1 MKRGRLP
8 LTALRSF
15 EAAGRLNS
23 FTMAAEELYVS
34 QAAISRQIRDL
45 EAMLG
50 QALFDRGHRSVALT
64 LAGAKLLAV
73 LTRSFDDVDLC
84 LEHIRSSD
92 KVATLTL
99 HAEPAIASC
108 WLIPHLPD
116 FQLAHPEIDIV
127 VESSAQLVDFRTNS
141 ADIAIRYAL
150 TASTWPR
157 TQSQH
162 LTDVHMAPVMAEAL
176 RQTRLPPSEPADLLG
191 HVLLHEENRDGWHQW
206 FSAAGIALPDS
217 KRGPV
222 YADGGLVMQAA
233 LRSQGVALMDKV
245 LVAEEVAAGRLVQVF
260 DLAIP
265 YGAYWLV
272 ARDFGQLSDAGV
284 TFVTWMRA
292 CFGSTPDAP

>member
-23 FTMAAEELYVS
+23 FTMAAEALFVS

-50 QALFDRGHRSVALT
+50 QPLFERGHRSVSLT
-64 LAGAKLLAV
+64 PAGAKLLAV

-84 LEHIRSSD
+84 LEHIRSTD
-92 KVATLTL
+92 KIATLTIN
-99 HAEPAIASC
+99 AEPSLASC
-108 WLIPHLPD
+108 WLIPHLPN
-116 FQLAHPEIDIV
+116 FQLSHPEIDIV
-127 VESSAQLVDFRTNS
+127 VESAAQLVDFRTDK
-141 ADIAIRYAL
+141 ADIAVRYAA
-150 TASTWPR
+150 TARTWPR
-157 TQSQH
+157 TQSWH
-162 LTDVHMAPVMAEAL
+162 LSDVHMVPVMAAAL
-176 RQTRLPPSEPADLLG
+176 PLPTKPEDLLG
-191 HVLLHEENRDGWHQW
+191 HVLLHEENRDGWQQW

-233 LRSQGVALMDKV
+233 LRAQGVALMDKV
-245 LVAEEVAAGRLVQVF
+245 LVAEEVAAGRLVQPF
-260 DLAIP
+260 DLSIP

-272 ARDFGQLSDAGV
+272 ARDFGRMSDAGM
-284 TFVTWMRA
+284 TFVEWITA
-292 CFGSTPDAP
+292 CFESTPSGNASR